1 MTGDGTARS
10 AFDRYA
16 TTYDA
21 ALANGLAVSG
31 EGKDYFAAG
40 RVRWLTDRL
49 RGLNSRVDSILDFG
63 CGTGSS
69 APHLL
74 RAFAGAVY
82 AGVDVSRESVCE
94 ARRTHDGSRAR
105 FDVLAEREPDGT
117 VDLAFCNGVFHH
129 IPVDQRQEALAYV
142 WRSLRPGGLFAFWE
156 NNPLNP
162 GTRYVMSRI
171 PFDRDAITLTARQGQ
186 RLLAQAGFSLMH
198 VDFLFLFPRAL
209 KSLRFAEA
217 YLSSLPM
224 GAQYQLLV
232 RKPYV
237 RETAAPSRAEL
248 ASPAGG
254 AGVSGPDA

>member
-1 MTGDGTARS
+1 MAGDGTAGA

-40 RVRWLTDRL
+40 RVQWLTRRL
-49 RGLNSRVDSILDFG
+49 REVDMRVHSILDFG

-74 RAFAGAVY
+74 RAFGGAVY
-82 AGVDVSRESVCE
+82 AGVDVSRESICE
-94 ARRTHDGSRAR
+94 ARTTHGAGRAR
-105 FDVLAEREPDGT
+105 FDLLAEREPDGR

-142 WRSLRPGGLFAFWE
+142 WRSLRPGGVFAFWE
-156 NNPLNP
+156 NNPWNP

-171 PFDRDAITLTARQGQ
+171 PFDRDAVTLTARQS
-186 RLLAQAGFSLMH
+186 RRMLAQARFSLLH
-198 VDFLFLFPRAL
+198 LDFLFLFPRAL
-209 KSLRFAEA
+209 KALRFAEA
-217 YLSSLPM
+217 HLSSMPL

-232 RKPYV
+232 QKPHLCQ
-237 RETAAPSRAEL
+237 AAPSNSAAL
-248 ASPAGG
+248 ASTADG
-254 AGVSGPDA
+254 ADVAVPDA